1 MLDSGVPITYFLQC
15 SRDTLPR
22 PLLRM
27 PEGVN
32 TPRPAPCASGGPFFA
47 PTYLARMTNAS
58 THKRIIDSQFRP
70 AAWLKN
76 RHAQTIYPSLPWAG
90 APSPELRR
98 EHIELP
104 DGDLTVVD
112 WLADSGDTDSNSP
125 TLIVLHG
132 LEGSAE
138 SSYARS
144 LMQTAADRGWR
155 AAVLHFR
162 DCGDYR
168 NRLPRRYHAGET
180 SDIRFFL
187 ERLRTEGQQGPIL
200 AAGYSLGGNV
210 LLKYLGE
217 NGVSTPLDAAAA
229 VSVPLNLHE
238 SSRALSQGFSR
249 FYQRHLLKRMKKA
262 VNRKFDQ
269 YTASFDWQRAMGA
282 NTFAEFDDAV
292 TAPLHG
298 FSGKDEYYDRCSS
311 AGFLRNIQRPTL
323 IINALDD
330 PFMTPDI
337 IPDEDQLSDC
347 VTLEV
352 SQHGGHVGF
361 IDGGTP
367 WRPQYY
373 LPTRIADFLASQIAD
388 LSETGHAMPG
398 L

>member
-1 MLDSGVPITYFLQC
+1 
-15 SRDTLPR
+15 
-22 PLLRM
+22 
-27 PEGVN
+27 
-32 TPRPAPCASGGPFFA
+32 
-47 PTYLARMTNAS
+47 MTDAS
-58 THKRIIDSQFRP
+58 TTKRIIRSQFRP
-70 AAWLKN
+70 AGWLKN
-76 RHAQTIYPSLPWAG
+76 GHAQTIYPSLPWAG
-90 APSPELRR
+90 APRPRLRR
-98 EHIELP
+98 ENIELP

-112 WLADSGDTDSNSP
+112 WLTDNADTDPGSP

-138 SSYARS
+138 SSYARM
-144 LMQTAADRGWR
+144 LLQAAADRGWR

-187 ERLRTEGQQGPIL
+187 ERLRTEGHQGPMM

-217 NGVSTPLDAAAA
+217 NGISTPLHAAAA
-229 VSVPLNLHE
+229 VSVPLNLQR
-238 SSRALSQGFSR
+238 SADALSQGFSKI
-249 FYQRHLLKRMKKA
+249 YQRHLLKRMKKA
-262 VNRKFDQ
+262 VSRKFDQ
-269 YTASFDWQRAMGA
+269 YTAAFDWQRAMDA
-282 NTFAEFDDAV
+282 KTFAEFDDAV

-311 AGFLRNIQRPTL
+311 AGYLVEIQRPTL
-323 IINALDD
+323 IINSLDD

-337 IPDEDQLSDC
+337 IPDENQLSDC

-352 SQHGGHVGF
+352 SEHGGHVGF
-361 IDGGTP
+361 IAGGTP
-367 WRPQYY
+367 WRPEYY
-373 LPTRIADFLASQIAD
+373 LPKRITDYLASQISAQ
-388 LSETGHAMPG
+388 TVAGHALPG